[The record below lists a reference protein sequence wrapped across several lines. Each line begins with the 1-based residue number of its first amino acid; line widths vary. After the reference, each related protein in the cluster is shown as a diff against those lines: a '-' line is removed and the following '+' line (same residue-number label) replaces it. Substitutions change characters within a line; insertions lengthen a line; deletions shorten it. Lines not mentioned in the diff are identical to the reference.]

1 MTLHQPVGPPRVI
14 RCGVS
19 KLLIWMGLALVVI
32 GILAGI
38 GGVIG
43 AAVTGDMS
51 LLSGLILTAVFGTA
65 GLLMH
70 LCGKRCRV
78 EVSAGHVAWTPLV
91 GSSTT
96 VPWPAVHHVEVP
108 EHLRDGTTARL
119 VLHDGQRLPVTAI
132 RMSSSTS
139 GSSAWADSGYREA
152 GRQLI
157 AAHKTWLA
165 TGGVADQH
173 WQPRSSPP

>member
-1 MTLHQPVGPPRVI
+1 MTSNQPVGPPQVI

-19 KLLIWMGLALVVI
+19 KLLIWMGLALVAV

-38 GGVIG
+38 GGVI
-43 AAVTGDMS
+43 AAALTGDME
-51 LLSGLILTAVFGTA
+51 LMAGLILTAIFGTA

-78 EVSAGHVAWTPLV
+78 EVSAGHVRWTPLV

-108 EHLRDGTTARL
+108 ERLRDGTTARL
-119 VLHDGQRLPVTAI
+119 VLHDGQRLQVAAI
-132 RMSSSTS
+132 RMSSSTT
-139 GSSAWADSGYREA
+139 GSSAWADGGYRKA

-157 AAHKTWLA
+157 EAHKTWLA
-165 TGGVADQH
+165 AWG
-173 WQPRSSPP
+173 RR